1 MSLTL
6 FQLGATLNTAGDGG
20 NEGDGEDLDNAI
32 FLSIFFLFTPR
43 SSPLKSYLPS

>member
-43 SSPLKSYLPS
+43 SSP